1 MDLKLEKRLGNKK
14 SDLGSIRRA
23 GNVPAVFYLREG
35 KGSVSITVNG
45 VEFAALLRR
54 LQKGCLSTELL
65 TVEYEGKKVH
75 ALVKDISYHRVTYAI
90 EHLDL
95 MEVAL
100 DDQVRVNIPVICK
113 GQEACAGITQGG
125 QIKYVKRALETSVKV
140 KELPRAFALD
150 VAPLQLGNSIRIRDL
165 ALTPSMKIAIQ
176 KDQVLVVVSK

>member
-23 GNVPAVFYLREG
+23 GNIPAVFCLREG

-54 LQKGCLSTELL
+54 MQKGCLSTELL
-65 TVEYEGKKVH
+65 TVEYEGKMVK

-95 MEVAL
+95 MEVAM
-100 DDQVRVNIPVICK
+100 DDQVSVNISVICK
-113 GQEACAGITQGG
+113 GDESCPGITQGG
-125 QIKYVKRALETSVKV
+125 QLKIVKRALKTSVKV
-140 KELPRAFALD
+140 SEMPRAFTLD
-150 VAPLQLGNSIRIRDL
+150 VSNLQLGNSIRIRDL
-165 ALTPSMKIAIQ
+165 PLTPSMKVAIQ